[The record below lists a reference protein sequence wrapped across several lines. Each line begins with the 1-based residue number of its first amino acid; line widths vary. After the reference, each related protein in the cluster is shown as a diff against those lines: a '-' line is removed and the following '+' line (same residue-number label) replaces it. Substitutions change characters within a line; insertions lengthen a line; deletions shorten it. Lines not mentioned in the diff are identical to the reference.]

1 VGRSKR
7 RSFTDV
13 IRAWQNRNVVGDDFR
28 VSVVCLLPDSA
39 LTPWMVARG
48 YRPGRS
54 NVAPVS
60 FSLPSV
66 AFSAKDGEE
75 RQQRFEETLE
85 AFRFQLR
92 ESGVDSGFIAQND
105 ASVKV
110 YTTLSPVI
118 GFADVFLFPPT
129 LDLWR
134 PLNTTFHFDVIGAD
148 LRRARKGIPQG
159 G

>member
-1 VGRSKR
+1 MGRSRR
-7 RSFTDV
+7 RSLVEV
-13 IRAWQNRNVVGDDFR
+13 IRAWRNRKVVGDDFR
-28 VSVVCLLPDSA
+28 VSVVCFLPDSA
-39 LTPWMVARG
+39 LTDWMVARG

-54 NVAPVS
+54 NVAPIS

-66 AFSAKDGEE
+66 AFSARDGEE
-75 RQQRFEETLE
+75 RQRRFEQTLE

-92 ESGVDSGFIAQND
+92 ESGVDSEFIAQND

-110 YTTLSPVI
+110 YTTLSPVV
-118 GFADVFLFPPT
+118 GFADLFLFPWT

-159 G
+159 S